1 MMISVELYD
10 TQKKPVGKV
19 ELPERIFGGPVR
31 RHLYYDV
38 VKWQMARRRQGSA
51 STKNRSAVR
60 GGGKKP
66 WRQKGTGRARV
77 GTIRS
82 PLWRGGGVIFGP
94 HPRDYSSQLPRKVR
108 KAAIRS
114 ALAEKLHENRLIV
127 LAGIE
132 LPRVRTKDFIQA
144 MTDLGV
150 GQALIVANRDNVN
163 LRLSSRN
170 VKEFKVVPIEGLNL
184 YDLLR
189 FPTLILM
196 QETIPGLEQVLN

>member
-1 MMISVELYD
+1 MISVELYD

-19 ELPERIFGGPVR
+19 ELPEKLFGGPVR

-51 STKNRSAVR
+51 STKNRSAIR

-94 HPRDYSSQLPRKVR
+94 HPREYSSQLPRKVR

-114 ALAEKLHENRLIV
+114 ALAEKFHENRLIV
-127 LAGIE
+127 LAAIE
-132 LPRVRTKDFIQA
+132 LPRIRTKDFVRA
-144 MTDLGV
+144 MADLGV
-150 GQALIVANRDNVN
+150 DQALIVTNRDNIN
-163 LRLSSRN
+163 LKLSSRN
-170 VKEFKVVPIEGLNL
+170 VKEFKVVSIEGLNL

-189 FPTLILM
+189 FQTLILM
-196 QETIPGLEQVLN
+196 QETIPILEQALN

>member
-51 STKNRSAVR
+51 STKNRSSVR

-77 GTIRS
+77 GTSRS

-132 LPRVRTKDFIQA
+132 LPRGRTKDFMQA
-144 MTDLGV
+144 MADLGV
-150 GQALIVANRDNVN
+150 DQALIVTNRDNVN
-163 LRLSSRN
+163 LKLSSRN

-196 QETIPGLEQVLN
+196 QETIPALEQVLN

>member
-94 HPRDYSSQLPRKVR
+94 HPREYSSQLPRKVR

-150 GQALIVANRDNVN
+150 GQALIVTNRDNVN

-196 QETIPGLEQVLN
+196 QEAIPALEQVLN